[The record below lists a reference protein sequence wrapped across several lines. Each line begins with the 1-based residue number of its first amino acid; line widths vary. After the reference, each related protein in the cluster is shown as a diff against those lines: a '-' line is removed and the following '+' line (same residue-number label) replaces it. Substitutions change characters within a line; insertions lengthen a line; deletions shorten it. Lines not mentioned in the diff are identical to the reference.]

1 MDSLESAGLYFATP
15 RSEFRMKSIRARTW
29 GEFKFCAFISSSAW
43 VVLSLATK
51 QTESLFELRN
61 ILGGKPPALQ
71 SQLVRAQHYHR
82 PWGGGFGIGE
92 DILVHHR
99 VSAKKAVGPNTR
111 ELMDAAER
119 AYRGVVTD
127 LNVTCQRSAVR
138 HDDVIAQPAIMR
150 HMNIGHQQIMV
161 ADARGTP
168 FRCTAMHGD
177 EFPKGIPVPNFE
189 SSLLSLIFHILRIE
203 TDRGIGEKPIFLA
216 RSGRSLDHDVRHHLA
231 AFAQFNIFAN
241 NAVRAN
247 RH

>member
-43 VVLSLATK
+43 VVLSLERQSRRKAFSSSAVSSG
-51 QTESLFELRN
+51 ESPRRSNPSLF
-61 ILGGKPPALQ
+61 
-71 SQLVRAQHYHR
+71 AQHYHR

-127 LNVTCQRSAVR
+127 
-138 HDDVIAQPAIMR
+138 
-150 HMNIGHQQIMV
+150 
-161 ADARGTP
+161 
-168 FRCTAMHGD
+168 
-177 EFPKGIPVPNFE
+177 
-189 SSLLSLIFHILRIE
+189 
-203 TDRGIGEKPIFLA
+203 
-216 RSGRSLDHDVRHHLA
+216 
-231 AFAQFNIFAN
+231 
-241 NAVRAN
+241 
-247 RH
+247 